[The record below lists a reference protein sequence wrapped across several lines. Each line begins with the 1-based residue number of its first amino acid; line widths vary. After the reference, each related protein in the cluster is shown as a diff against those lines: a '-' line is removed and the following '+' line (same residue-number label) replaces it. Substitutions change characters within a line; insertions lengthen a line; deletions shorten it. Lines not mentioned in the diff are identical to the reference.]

1 MLFYRRRSWASLFVS
16 PLLSLPR
23 PYLHTRTNL
32 LRPSVQDARFVG
44 QHEHCALMILLLR
57 LSAGVKRKPSMLFF
71 LFLSHCRGALV
82 FLFGVVHRWIS
93 FKGVVCHIWLDL

>member
-32 LRPSVQDARFVG
+32 LRLPVQDATIVG
-44 QHEHCALMILLLR
+44 QRERCALMILLFR
-57 LSAGVKRKPSMLFF
+57 MSAGLKKNAWKFILFVVVF
-71 LFLSHCRGALV
+71 LCHFVVVFFGVFCLV
-82 FLFGVVHRWIS
+82 FCTMDTF
-93 FKGVVCHIWLDL
+93 